1 MAKQKGNVVT
11 HGLSGKI
18 GDLLVFRQV
27 DGKTVVSKV
36 PEQKKAASEKQVKLR
51 QRFQQATVYAKI
63 AAGTP
68 GMKEL
73 YEEEAKKRRGMTAY
87 SVAVADFFNAPD
99 IDSVDL
105 SEYSGVAGDEI
116 RIIASDD
123 FAVKSVHVRISNA
136 NGAAVEEGYALNS
149 VASLWIY
156 TATAN
161 SESPHGCKIVVSA
174 SDIPGNVTTVE
185 KNFEF

>member
-18 GDLLVFRQV
+18 GDLLIFRQV

-36 PEQKKAASEKQVKLR
+36 PEQKKTASEKQVELR
-51 QRFQQATVYAKI
+51 RRFQQATVYAKI

-68 GMKEL
+68 GTKEL
-73 YEEEAKKRRGMTAY
+73 YEGEAKKRRGMTAY
-87 SVAVADFFNAPD
+87 SVAVADYFNAPD

-105 SEYSGVAGDEI
+105 SGYTGAAGDEI

-123 FAVKSVHVRISNA
+123 FAVKSVHVRIGNA
-136 NGAAVEEGYALNS
+136 DGVAVEEGYAVNS
-149 VASLWIY
+149 VAGLWVY
-156 TATAN
+156 TATAKN
-161 SESPHGCKIVVSA
+161 ESPAGCKIVVSA
-174 SDIPGNVTTVE
+174 SDMPGNVTE
-185 KNFEF
+185 NNFEL